1 MTLDQ
6 IASGSVC
13 GFESASDPDLP
24 GDPQSGGNNQEAP
37 RRKRIDD
44 RRLQDDDIAAHHTI
58 TFVNFR
64 GWGQ

>member
-1 MTLDQ
+1 MLSHDL
-6 IASGSVC
+6 SG
-13 GFESASDPDLP
+13 DTQP
-24 GDPQSGGNNQEAP
+24 GRSHQEAP

-44 RRLQDDDIAAHHTI
+44 RRSQDDDIAAHHTI